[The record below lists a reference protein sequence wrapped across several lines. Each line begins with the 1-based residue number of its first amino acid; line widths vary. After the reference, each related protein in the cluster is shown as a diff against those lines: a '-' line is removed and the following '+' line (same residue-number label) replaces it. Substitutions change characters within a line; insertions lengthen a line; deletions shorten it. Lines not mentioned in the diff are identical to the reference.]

1 MRTVTNSL
9 NEMAISIFGSI
20 EGMLTH
26 SSIQRW
32 NTGHRERGAYNVMT
46 GGLDYKWLPMGL
58 EGRQLQSKALEEYR
72 RFLAIVS
79 ALLKEQPDQS
89 LKTFDQSRQRIT
101 AIIEQNTHTAFRSP
115 SEAAIIA
122 RTELQSQVGL
132 LSSLYDASS
141 GQTVYVPDT
150 NALIF
155 NPQLEDWRFQDSRNF
170 VIALIPTVL
179 QELDELKV
187 LHRNEVVRDKAEK
200 LITRIKGYR
209 TRGSLTVGVVLVR
222 NVSQIIAMA
231 VEPDMASSLPW
242 LDPQNKD
249 DRILASTLEVMRQ
262 RPRSAVVIVT
272 RDINLQNKAEFARIP
287 SIEPPTIVVT

>member
-1 MRTVTNSL
+1 MRTVTDGL
-9 NEMAISIFGSI
+9 NEMAYSIIGSI
-20 EGMLTH
+20 EEMLEH
-26 SSIQRW
+26 SSIRRW
-32 NTGHRERGAYNVMT
+32 NTGHRERGAYNIMT
-46 GGLDYKWLPMGL
+46 GGLDYKWFPMEL

-89 LKTFDQSRQRIT
+89 LKTLDQSRQRIT

-115 SEAAIIA
+115 SEAAIVA

-141 GQTVYVPDT
+141 GQIVCVPDT

-155 NPQLEDWRFQDSRNF
+155 NPQLEDWRFQDSRSF
-170 VIALIPTVL
+170 VIVLTPTVL

-187 LHRNEVVRDKAEK
+187 LHRNEVVRDKCEK

-222 NVSQIIAMA
+222 NVSEIVAMA
-231 VEPDMASSLPW
+231 VEPDMTSSLPW

-262 RPRSAVVIVT
+262 RPRSAVVMVT